1 MKIRL
6 PGIFKRRKRREDDDP
21 RVRVTKDISPSDFVL
36 VNDQSYIYREKVLP
50 EASTVEFW
58 EGSGLVNFLAGSP
71 FLKSEI
77 LDVGCGSGEIDII
90 LAGKGFTVTGIDI
103 SPYAV
108 NMAKALAEKYPHCSD
123 RVRFVAGDMESI
135 SFERRFSSAIIS
147 HTFEH
152 VINPDKVMENVIRFL
167 EPGSCVLVAVP
178 NRKAW
183 RDRTHLRYY
192 TERSMKKFLS
202 RYSDS
207 LITEVD
213 NHERMIFASAKIRD

>member
-1 MKIRL
+1 MKL

-36 VNDQSYIYREKVLP
+36 VNDQSYVYREKVLP

-58 EGSGLVNFLAGSP
+58 ENSGLVNFLINNP
-71 FLKSEI
+71 FLKNEV

-90 LAGKGFTVTGIDI
+90 LARKGFVVTAIDI
-103 SPYAV
+103 SPYAIK
-108 NMAKALAEKYPHCSD
+108 MAKVLSEKYPNCHGKL
-123 RVRFVAGDMESI
+123 RFVVGDIESI

-152 VINPDKVMENVIRFL
+152 VINPDRVMENVIRFL
-167 EPGSCVLVAVP
+167 EPESYILVAVP
-178 NRKAW
+178 NKKAW

-192 TERSMKKFLS
+192 TERSMRKFLS
-202 RYSDS
+202 RYSDTFS
-207 LITEVD
+207 TEIN
-213 NHERMIFASAKIRD
+213 NHERMIFASVKIRK

>member
-1 MKIRL
+1 MRMKL

-21 RVRVTKDISPSDFVL
+21 RIRVTKDISPSDFVL
-36 VNDQSYIYREKVLP
+36 VNDQSYVYREKVLP

-58 EGSGLVNFLAGSP
+58 ENSGLVNFLINNP
-71 FLKSEI
+71 FLKNEI

-90 LAGKGFTVTGIDI
+90 LARRGCTVTGIDI
-103 SPYAV
+103 SSYAV
-108 NMAKALAEKYPHCSD
+108 NMAQALAEKYPDCHD
-123 RVRFVAGDMESI
+123 RVRFVVGDMESI

-167 EPGSCVLVAVP
+167 EPGSYILVAVP
-178 NRKAW
+178 NKKAW

-192 TERSMKKFLS
+192 TERSMRKFLS
-202 RYSDS
+202 RYSDTFS
-207 LITEVD
+207 TEVD
-213 NHERMIFASAKIRD
+213 NHEKMIFASAKIRS

>member
-1 MKIRL
+1 MKVNL

-36 VNDQSYIYREKVLP
+36 VNDQSYMYREKVLP
-50 EASTVEFW
+50 QASTVEFW
-58 EGSGLVNFLAGSP
+58 ERSGLVNFLANSP

-90 LAGKGFTVTGIDI
+90 LADKGFTVTGIDI
-103 SPYAV
+103 SPYAIS
-108 NMAKALAEKYPHCSD
+108 MANALAEKYPDCRD

-152 VINPDKVMENVIRFL
+152 VINPDKVMENVITFL
-167 EPGSCVLVAVP
+167 EPGSYVLVAVP
-178 NRKAW
+178 NKKAW

-213 NHERMIFASAKIRD
+213 NHERMIFASAKIRS

>member
-1 MKIRL
+1 MKL
-6 PGIFKRRKRREDDDP
+6 PGIFKRRKRRRDDDP
-21 RVRVTKDISPSDFVL
+21 RMRVTKDISPADFVL

-58 EGSGLVNFLAGSP
+58 EQSGLVNFLVNNP
-71 FLKSEI
+71 FLRNEV

-90 LAGKGFTVTGIDI
+90 LAGKGFVVTGIDI
-103 SPYAV
+103 SPYAI
-108 NMAKALAEKYPHCSD
+108 NMANALAGKHPDCRS
-123 RVRFVAGDMESI
+123 RLRFIVGDIESI
-135 SFERRFSSAIIS
+135 SFEKRFSSAIIS
-147 HTFEH
+147 HTLEH
-152 VINPDKVMENVIRFL
+152 VINPDKVMENVIRIL
-167 EPGSCVLVAVP
+167 EPGSYILVAVP

-207 LITEVD
+207 FRTEID
-213 NHERMIFASAKIRD
+213 NHERMIFAAAKVRS

>member
-6 PGIFKRRKRREDDDP
+6 PGIFKRKKRRQDDDP
-21 RVRVTKDISPSDFVL
+21 RVRVTRDISPSDFVL
-36 VNDQSYIYREKVLP
+36 VNDQSYMYREKVLP

-58 EGSGLVNFLAGSP
+58 ENSGLVNFLANSP

-90 LAGKGFTVTGIDI
+90 LAGKGLTVTGIDI

-108 NMAKALAEKYPHCSD
+108 NLAKALAEKYPHCRD

-152 VINPDKVMENVIRFL
+152 VINPDRVMENVIRFL
-167 EPGSCVLVAVP
+167 EPGSHILVAVP
-178 NRKAW
+178 NKKAW

-207 LITEVD
+207 PIVDVD
-213 NHERMIFASAKIRD
+213 NHERMIFASAKIRS

>member
-21 RVRVTKDISPSDFVL
+21 RVRVTRDISPSDFVL

-50 EASTVEFW
+50 QASTVEFW
-58 EGSGLVNFLAGSP
+58 EGSGLVNFLANSP

-103 SPYAV
+103 SPYAI
-108 NMAKALAEKYPHCSD
+108 NMAQALAEKYPHCRD

-152 VINPDKVMENVIRFL
+152 VINPDRVMENVIRFL
-167 EPGSCVLVAVP
+167 EPGSHILVAVP
-178 NRKAW
+178 NKKAW

-207 LITEVD
+207 PIVDVD
-213 NHERMIFASAKIRD
+213 NHERMIFASAKIRS

>member
-1 MKIRL
+1 MKIGL
-6 PGIFKRRKRREDDDP
+6 PGIFKRKKKRQDDDP

-36 VNDQSYIYREKVLP
+36 VNDQSYMYREKVLP

-58 EGSGLVNFLAGSP
+58 ENSGLVNFLINSP
-71 FLKSEI
+71 FLKNDV

-90 LAGKGFTVTGIDI
+90 LARKGFVVTGIDI

-108 NMAKALAEKYPHCSD
+108 NMANALAEKYSD
-123 RVRFVAGDMESI
+123 CNGRLRFVVGDIESI
-135 SFERRFSSAIIS
+135 AFEKKFASAIIS

-152 VINPDKVMENVIRFL
+152 VINPDRVMENVIRFL
-167 EPGSCVLVAVP
+167 EPGSHILVAVP
-178 NRKAW
+178 NKKAW

-207 LITEVD
+207 LIAEVD
-213 NHERMIFASAKIRD
+213 NHERMIFASAKVRS

>member
-6 PGIFKRRKRREDDDP
+6 PGIFKRKKKRQDDDP

-36 VNDQSYIYREKVLP
+36 VNDQSYMYREKVLP

-58 EGSGLVNFLAGSP
+58 ENSGLVNFLINNP
-71 FLKSEI
+71 FLKNDV

-90 LAGKGFTVTGIDI
+90 LARKGFVVTGIDI

-108 NMAKALAEKYPHCSD
+108 NMANALAEKYPDCNG
-123 RVRFVAGDMESI
+123 RLRFVVGDIESI
-135 SFERRFSSAIIS
+135 SFEKKFSSAIIS

-167 EPGSCVLVAVP
+167 EPGSHILVAVP
-178 NRKAW
+178 NKKAW

-207 LITEVD
+207 LIAEVD
-213 NHERMIFASAKIRD
+213 NHERMIFASAKVRS

>member
-1 MKIRL
+1 MKL

-50 EASTVEFW
+50 QASTVEFW
-58 EGSGLVNFLAGSP
+58 EGSGLVNFLANSP

-103 SPYAV
+103 SPYAIK
-108 NMAKALAEKYPHCSD
+108 MAQALAEKYPHCRD

-167 EPGSCVLVAVP
+167 EPGSHILVAVP
-178 NRKAW
+178 NKKAW

-207 LITEVD
+207 PIVDID
-213 NHERMIFASAKIRD
+213 NHERMIFASAKIRS

>member
-21 RVRVTKDISPSDFVL
+21 RVRVTRDISPPDFVL
-36 VNDQSYIYREKVLP
+36 VNDQSYMYREKVLP
-50 EASTVEFW
+50 QASTVEFW
-58 EGSGLVNFLAGSP
+58 EGSGLVNFLANSP
-71 FLKSEI
+71 FLRSEI

-90 LAGKGFTVTGIDI
+90 LAGKGLTVTGIDI
-103 SPYAV
+103 SPYAI
-108 NMAKALAEKYPHCSD
+108 NMAQALAEKYPNCRD

-152 VINPDKVMENVIRFL
+152 VINPDRVMENVIRFL
-167 EPGSCVLVAVP
+167 EPGSHILVAVP
-178 NRKAW
+178 NKKAW

-207 LITEVD
+207 PIVDVD
-213 NHERMIFASAKIRD
+213 NHERMIFASAKIRS